1 MFAVL
6 YLPRFSL
13 QAALRHEPELWN
25 QAVALVDPQQTTPR
39 VCEVTDD
46 AKAAGVIPG
55 QTPTQALARCRKIL
69 IRHRSA
75 KQETAATQAM
85 LQCAEGFSP
94 NLEVTGPGVCT
105 LDLHG
110 LASLKEADPAALG
123 AWAAGLREA
132 MAKLNLQAR
141 VGVGPT
147 PNVARHAA
155 RWAETIQIVGD
166 ARAFI
171 ATLPV
176 AALQPSSDV
185 ALILHQWGIHT
196 VGALLALGQDALAQR
211 LGLEAFALFAAAS
224 DTATRPLN
232 LARSEDRFEESF
244 DFEHP
249 IETLEP
255 LLFLLQRFADQLGR
269 RLENTGF
276 VAETLVLRLRLESGE
291 VLERRLRVPQPTR
304 DAVVL
309 FRMLQTYLETMRT
322 ESPIVTAGLIV
333 EPTRPQQKQFGL
345 FEAALRDPHQFQE
358 TLARLSALLGPDCS
372 GTPIIEDTHRPD
384 AFKLVPPDFE
394 GAPVAVSTGHAMVP
408 SPIRRFRPAVAAHVE
423 GSSEPVSIQCALANG
438 KLNIAVGPWRA
449 SGHWW
454 ETGAWERDEWDVLT
468 RDGKVLR
475 LTRTPEGWQVEG
487 ILD

>member
-6 YLPRFSL
+6 YFPRFPL
-13 QAALRHEPELWN
+13 QAALRHEPELGS

-39 VCEVTDD
+39 VCEITDE
-46 AKAAGVIPG
+46 AKASGVALG
-55 QTPTQALARCRKIL
+55 QTPTQALARCREIL
-69 IRHRSA
+69 IRHRSP
-75 KQETAATQAM
+75 KQEAAAIQAV

-94 NLEVTGPGVCT
+94 NLEMTGPGVYT

-110 LASLKEADPAALG
+110 LASLKEADAAALG
-123 AWAAGLREA
+123 IWAARLREA
-132 MAKLNLQAR
+132 IAKLNLQAR
-141 VGVGPT
+141 VGLGPT

-185 ALILHQWGIHT
+185 AVILHQWGIHT

-224 DTATRPLN
+224 DTSTRPLN
-232 LARSEDRFEESF
+232 LVLPEDRFEESF
-244 DFEHP
+244 DYEHP
-249 IETLEP
+249 VETLEP
-255 LLFLLQRFADQLGR
+255 LLFLLHRFVDQLCQ

-276 VAETLVLRLRLESGE
+276 VAETLVLRLRLEPGE

-304 DAVVL
+304 QAAVL
-309 FRMLQTYLETMRT
+309 FRMLQTHLETMRT
-322 ESPIVTAGLIV
+322 ESPIVTAGLTA

-358 TLARLSALLGPDCS
+358 TLARLSALLGPDRS
-372 GTPIIEDTHRPD
+372 GTPIIEDTHYPD

-394 GAPVAVSTGHAMVP
+394 GAPVVVGASNPMAP
-408 SPIRRFRPAVAAHVE
+408 SPIRRFRPAVTAHVE

-438 KLNIAVGPWRA
+438 KLKIAVGPWRA

-454 ETGAWERDEWDVLT
+454 QTDAWERDEWDVLT

-475 LTRTPEGWQVEG
+475 LVRTPEGWRVEG